1 MATIFDIV
9 KLSYGE
15 YYNATKDP
23 EIDTWPLM
31 DNSLPVISIL
41 SVYLLIVL
49 KIGPKIMDQRKPY
62 SLRSTLVIYNFAM
75 VIVSVILTLWI
86 TGAFQ
91 ERFNKA
97 PPRKATLL
105 DWERR
110 ALALGSVKDRPRSE
124 RKKTRE
130 ETCAG
135 VIASIEQSPIKST
148 LVTKCI
154 SFLYQDGCHPTQE
167 LSKMNYKVFFILR
180 KKYNQ
185 VSFLHVYHH
194 SSTLLYSWIHLKYL
208 PGLQGII
215 MGFLNSGV
223 HIIMYFYYML
233 SAMGPAYQKYLW
245 WKKYITIIQM
255 VQFILMMTYMTG
267 TLVFS
272 CDLPKIVS
280 IYFNLISI
288 IFLLLFI
295 NFYNRAYT
303 KKSI

>member
-23 EIDTWPLM
+23 EIYTWPLM

-75 VIVSVILTLWI
+75 VIVSVILTLW
-86 TGAFQ
+86 
-91 ERFNKA
+91 
-97 PPRKATLL
+97 P
-105 DWERR
+105 
-110 ALALGSVKDRPRSE
+110 V
-124 RKKTRE
+124 
-130 ETCAG
+130 
-135 VIASIEQSPIKST
+135 
-148 LVTKCI
+148 VTKCI

-167 LSKMNYKVFFILR
+167 LSKMNYKAASYTWLFMITKIIELADTVFFILR